1 MNLKLDFKKLEGKKK
16 ERKEKRNENV
26 YTYKNAK
33 DCEILPLFKCSREKT
48 LMERFSFRRLTRA
61 LQKNIVRERSMIEQR
76 EKLNQM

>member
-1 MNLKLDFKKLEGKKK
+1 M
-16 ERKEKRNENV
+16 
-26 YTYKNAK
+26 
-33 DCEILPLFKCSREKT
+33 FKCSREKT